1 MLDKGNL
8 WIGIILVVFGIL
20 VLAIPDLIRWLVGLA
35 LLVIG
40 ILAIVRSQ
48 KK

>member
-1 MLDKGNL
+1 MLDKSNL
-8 WIGIILVVFGIL
+8 WLGIILVVFGIL

-35 LLVIG
+35 IIVMG